1 MEQIA
6 LLGHLT
12 LHCKIVLIS
21 VSLRLDH
28 CIVINRWSSRSSY
41 LKKKKKVL
49 KILILKPLRA
59 LLITYINHCL
69 KLILGFYN
77 CLSPTFFVS
86 FNELL
91 ILKTE
96 LSIPHC
102 SLSIKAG

>member
-41 LKKKKKVL
+41 LKKKKKSIEASNSQTSKGSSDNL
-49 KILILKPLRA
+49 HQSLFEIDPGILQLFVTDILCK
-59 LLITYINHCL
+59 
-69 KLILGFYN
+69 FQ
-77 CLSPTFFVS
+77 
-86 FNELL
+86 
-91 ILKTE
+91 
-96 LSIPHC
+96 
-102 SLSIKAG
+102 